1 MFIGINEMPGIVTQ
15 DLTFSLIITN
25 ADPSNTE
32 GSAAQIA
39 TNAELTIADMD
50 GMLKTI

>member
-1 MFIGINEMPGIVTQ
+1 MVIEINEMPGIVTQ
-15 DLTFSLIITN
+15 DLTFTLIITN
-25 ADPSNTE
+25 ADPTNTS

-39 TNAELTIADMD
+39 IGAELTIADMD